1 VQLHDYL
8 KSEKIS
14 QAELARRLGV
24 TQGMVWQ
31 WLRGVRRVS
40 AEKVLALEGATLGK
54 VSRHEIRPDLYP
66 LPKAGAQ

>member
-8 KSEKIS
+8 KSEEVS

-31 WLRGVRRVS
+31 WLKGVRRVS
-40 AEKVLALEGATLGK
+40 AEKVLALEEATNGK
-54 VSRHEIRPDLYP
+54 VTRHEIRPDIYP
-66 LPKAGAQ
+66 RSEPDAQ

>member
-1 VQLHDYL
+1 MQLHDYL
-8 KSEKIS
+8 ESESIS
-14 QAELARRLGV
+14 QAVFAKRVGV

-40 AEKVLALEGATLGK
+40 AEKVLTIEEATNGK

-66 LPKAGAQ
+66 REKGTAQ

>member
-8 KSEKIS
+8 KSEKVS

-40 AEKVLALEGATLGK
+40 AEKVLALEQATHGK

-66 LPKAGAQ
+66 RPKAGAQ